1 MAELTITF
9 LGTGTSQGVPMIG
22 CDCRVCQSP
31 DPRDQRTRS
40 SIYVQTPECSWVV
53 DTGTDFRSQCLR
65 ENVRAID
72 AVVFTHAHT
81 DHIMGFDDL
90 RPFCHGGRDLP
101 VYASEETMR
110 DLRRVYE
117 FAFNGLNRW
126 PGYLRPDP
134 RVIAGTFQ
142 LGETEITPLPVPHG
156 RILVNGYLFKRRGE
170 LLAAYISDCK
180 SVPDE
185 IVAQIAGVRH
195 LIIDA
200 LRRNPHPTHLNI
212 DEALAVVEKVR
223 PAHTWFT
230 HLCHDLL
237 HEEAEPTLP
246 PGVRIA
252 YDGLRIDC

>member
-1 MAELTITF
+1 
-9 LGTGTSQGVPMIG
+9 
-22 CDCRVCQSP
+22 
-31 DPRDQRTRS
+31 
-40 SIYVQTPECSWVV
+40 
-53 DTGTDFRSQCLR
+53 
-65 ENVRAID
+65 
-72 AVVFTHAHT
+72 
-81 DHIMGFDDL
+81 
-90 RPFCHGGRDLP
+90 
-101 VYASEETMR
+101 MR

-134 RVIAGTFQ
+134 RVINGTFQ